1 MDEIK
6 NNEDIKSMYAS
17 FASTAADLLS
27 THQEK
32 IIDMGKM
39 LDTTVD
45 ATKEMYKDLLEVR
58 ENQLKI
64 MMALNELRHASIKA
78 SRASLISLA
87 VASASFI
94 VMALHLLGYF

>member
-1 MDEIK
+1 MDKFNRNLPKYAVMDDNDGIEIH
-6 NNEDIKSMYAS
+6 NRLNEL
-17 FASTAADLLS
+17 T
-27 THQEK
+27 
-32 IIDMGKM
+32 
-39 LDTTVD
+39 D
-45 ATKEMYKDLLEVR
+45 ATEEMYKDLFEVH

-64 MMALNELRHASIKA
+64 MVALNNLRHASIKA